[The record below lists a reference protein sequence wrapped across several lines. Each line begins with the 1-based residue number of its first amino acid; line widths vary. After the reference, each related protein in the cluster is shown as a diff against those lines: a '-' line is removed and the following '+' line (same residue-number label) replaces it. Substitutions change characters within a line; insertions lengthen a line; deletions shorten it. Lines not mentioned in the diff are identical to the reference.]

1 MAEYYLI
8 AQLPSLDAVSDTMP
22 LPISE
27 EAFLELCS
35 RSLNKKLWAELS
47 ALSLTPPLETQKSG
61 VDLVEAWN
69 KAERNLRL
77 ALAVA
82 RAEKLGKRF
91 DAGSDTFSDNI
102 LSVANFAL
110 ESKNPLEAE
119 NYLNSYRLGFLE
131 SLRPMDNFKSEFLF
145 YYLLKLKLLSR
156 MRRFNRELGK
166 TAYKNIYNS
175 ILGGDR
181 VEAK

>member
-27 EAFLELCS
+27 EDFLELCS
-35 RSLNKKLWAELS
+35 RSLNKKLWAEIK
-47 ALSLTPPLETQKSG
+47 ALSLTPPLEAKKSG
-61 VDLVEAWN
+61 VDLVESWN
-69 KAERNLRL
+69 SAERSLRL
-77 ALAVA
+77 ALAML

-91 DAGSDTFSDNI
+91 DVGGETFSDNI

-131 SLRPMDNFKSEFLF
+131 TLRPMDTFKEDFLF
-145 YYLLKLKLLSR
+145 YYCLRLKLLSR
-156 MRRFNRELGK
+156 MRRFDRELGK

>member
-8 AQLPSLDAVSDTMP
+8 AQLPSLDAVSDAMP

-27 EAFLELCS
+27 ERFLELCS
-35 RSLNKKLWAELS
+35 SFLNKKLWAELS
-47 ALSLTPPLETQKSG
+47 SLSLTPPLEAKKSG
-61 VDLVEAWN
+61 VDLVESWN
-69 KAERNLRL
+69 SAERSLRL
-77 ALAVA
+77 ALAML
-82 RAEKLGKRF
+82 RAEKLGKPF
-91 DAGSDTFSDNI
+91 NAGNETFSDTV
-102 LSVANFAL
+102 LSVVNSAMDI
-110 ESKNPLEAE
+110 ENPLEAE

-131 SLRPMDNFKSEFLF
+131 SLRPTDTFKSEFLF

-156 MRRFNRELGK
+156 MRCFNRELGK

>member
-8 AQLPSLDAVSDTMP
+8 AQLPSLDGVSDNMP

-27 EAFLELCS
+27 EGFLELCS

-47 ALSLTPPLETQKSG
+47 ALSLTPPREAEKSS
-61 VDLVEAWN
+61 VDLVERWN
-69 KAERNLRL
+69 NAERSLRL
-77 ALAVA
+77 ALAVV
-82 RAEKLGKRF
+82 RAEKLGKTF
-91 DAGSDTFSDNI
+91 DAGDEKFSDNI
-102 LSVANFAL
+102 LSVANTAI
-110 ESKNPLEAE
+110 ESENPLEAE

-131 SLRPMDNFKSEFLF
+131 SLRPMDTFKEDFLF
-145 YYLLKLKLLSR
+145 YYCLRLKLLSR
-156 MRRFNRELGK
+156 MRRFDRELGK

-181 VEAK
+181 VEVK